1 MHTSSYP
8 KFDHEAKELSAFS
21 FSIDTFIISL
31 KNGQIV
37 HFIADDVQQFKAW
50 LTKNGVRDIRKDD
63 GIPKT
68 LKVANAENI

>member
-50 LTKNGVRDIRKDD
+50 LIKNGVRDIRKDD
-63 GIPKT
+63 GIPQT
-68 LKVANAENI
+68 FKVVKVERN

>member
-8 KFDHEAKELSAFS
+8 KFNHEAKELSAFS

-63 GIPKT
+63 GIPET
-68 LKVANAENI
+68 FKVVKVESN

>member
-21 FSIDTFIISL
+21 FSVDTFIISL

-50 LTKNGVRDIRKDD
+50 LTKNDVRDIRKDD
-63 GIPKT
+63 GIPQT
-68 LKVANAENI
+68 FKVVKVERN

>member
-1 MHTSSYP
+1 MNTSSYP

-21 FSIDTFIISL
+21 FSVDTFIISL

-63 GIPKT
+63 GIPQT
-68 LKVANAENI
+68 FKVIKAESN

>member
-1 MHTSSYP
+1 MNTSSYP
-8 KFDHEAKELSAFS
+8 KFNHEAKELSAFS

-50 LTKNGVRDIRKDD
+50 LTKNGVRDIRMDD
-63 GIPKT
+63 GIPG
-68 LKVANAENI
+68 LIRVVNSN

>member
-1 MHTSSYP
+1 MNTSSYP

-50 LTKNGVRDIRKDD
+50 LTRNGVRDIRKDD
-63 GIPKT
+63 GVPKT
-68 LKVANAENI
+68 IKVIKV

>member
-63 GIPKT
+63 GIPR
-68 LKVANAENI
+68 LIRVANNNSG